1 MSTSAP
7 TSRSRNPF
15 SRPKDDGP
23 RASLKQLLP
32 YIFEHRSILI
42 VVVILSVIG
51 AAASLAQPLIVSQVI
66 GVVEAGKSLGNL
78 AWLLVGLV
86 VVSGVI
92 SGYQHYLLQRAGT
105 GVVYSSR
112 RQLIARIFRLPISQ
126 FDTRRTG
133 DLVSRVGSD
142 TTMLYAVLT
151 QGFVD
156 AVGGAITFLGALIAM
171 AIIDPVLLGL
181 TLLVVIVSVVVVVA
195 LSGRIRV
202 ASREQQ
208 TKVGDLAAAVERA
221 ISSIRTIR
229 ASNATDREIDAVDG
243 VAKEVYG
250 VGVRIAK
257 ISSLV
262 VPVAGIA
269 MQTSFLVVLGVGGFR
284 VASGAITI
292 ASLVAFILFLFMMI
306 MPLGQAF
313 GAITS
318 VNQALGAL
326 GRIQEILDL
335 PDEGDDDAAIAARVT
350 HPGTASAHAPSIEF
364 DDVEFAYPDAA
375 VVERERAAAEALA
388 ADASA
393 TVQRDPEVVAADAA
407 VLVEASAAVGR
418 PVLRGVS
425 FGAMHGR
432 RTALV
437 GPSGAGKSTIL
448 GLIERFYDP
457 TAGAIRLGGVDIRTL
472 PRTELRAQIGY
483 VEQDAPVLA
492 GTLRDNLLLAS
503 PSATDAE
510 CERVLHAVNLGAVLD
525 RNPLGLAAPVGEDG
539 IMLSGGERQR
549 LAIAR
554 ALLAAPPILLL
565 DESTSS
571 LDGVNEQMMREAIDA
586 VATGRTLIVI
596 AHRLSTVVDSD
607 QIVVLDE
614 GRVIGVG
621 THSELV
627 TEVPLYRELAKH
639 QLLV

>member
-1 MSTSAP
+1 MSTSAS

-15 SRPKDDGP
+15 SRQKDDGP
-23 RASLKQLLP
+23 RASLKQLMP

-42 VVVILSVIG
+42 VVIILSIVG

-66 GVVEAGKSLGNL
+66 GVVEAGRSLGNL

-156 AVGGAITFLGALIAM
+156 AVGGAVTFLGALIAM

-208 TKVGDLAAAVERA
+208 TKVGELAAAVERA

-335 PDEGDDDAAIAARVT
+335 PDEGDDDASIAARVER
-350 HPGTASAHAPSIEF
+350 PGTATAAAPTIEF
-364 DDVEFAYPDAA
+364 DGVEFAYPDAA
-375 VVERERAAAEALA
+375 VIERERAAAEALA
-388 ADASA
+388 TDVLGAPARTTEA
-393 TVQRDPEVVAADAA
+393 IAADAA
-407 VLVEASAAVGR
+407 LLTEASSAAGR
-418 PVLRGVS
+418 QVLRGVS

-457 TAGAIRLGGVDIRTL
+457 TAGAIRLGGVDIRTI
-472 PRTELRAQIGY
+472 PRAELRAQIGY

-492 GTLRDNLLLAS
+492 GTLRDNLLLSS
-503 PSATDAE
+503 PTATDDE
-510 CERVLHAVNLGAVLD
+510 CARVLHAVNLGAVLD
-525 RNPLGLAAPVGEDG
+525 RNPLGLSAPVGEDG

-586 VATGRTLIVI
+586 VAADRTLIVI

>member
-1 MSTSAP
+1 MSTSAS

-15 SRPKDDGP
+15 SRQKDDGP
-23 RASLKQLLP
+23 RASLKQLMP

-42 VVVILSVIG
+42 VVIILSIVG

-66 GVVEAGKSLGNL
+66 GVVEAGRSLGNL

-156 AVGGAITFLGALIAM
+156 AVGGAVTFLGALIAM

-208 TKVGDLAAAVERA
+208 TKVGELAAAVERA

-335 PDEGDDDAAIAARVT
+335 PDEGDDDASIAARVER
-350 HPGTASAHAPSIEF
+350 PGTATAAAPTIEF
-364 DDVEFAYPDAA
+364 DGVEFAYPDAA
-375 VVERERAAAEALA
+375 VIERERAAAEALA
-388 ADASA
+388 TDVLGAPARTTEA
-393 TVQRDPEVVAADAA
+393 IAADAA
-407 VLVEASAAVGR
+407 LLTEASSAAGR
-418 PVLRGVS
+418 QVLRGGVLRGDARPAHRPRRPLRRGEEHDPRPHRTVLRPDRRRDPPRRCRHPDDPAS
-425 FGAMHGR
+425 RAARADRLCRAGR
-432 RTALV
+432 
-437 GPSGAGKSTIL
+437 SGARRHAPRQPAALLPHRDRRRVRARAARREPRRGPRPQPSRSL
-448 GLIERFYDP
+448 G
-457 TAGAIRLGGVDIRTL
+457 
-472 PRTELRAQIGY
+472 PRRRG
-483 VEQDAPVLA
+483 
-492 GTLRDNLLLAS
+492 RD
-503 PSATDAE
+503 
-510 CERVLHAVNLGAVLD
+510 HAV
-525 RNPLGLAAPVGEDG
+525 RW
-539 IMLSGGERQR
+539 
-549 LAIAR
+549 
-554 ALLAAPPILLL
+554 
-565 DESTSS
+565 
-571 LDGVNEQMMREAIDA
+571 
-586 VATGRTLIVI
+586 
-596 AHRLSTVVDSD
+596 
-607 QIVVLDE
+607 
-614 GRVIGVG
+614 
-621 THSELV
+621 
-627 TEVPLYRELAKH
+627 
-639 QLLV
+639 